1 RERQLQLLRIDA
13 TQPVKPLWFKMT
25 TLNAN
30 SLLLTK
36 EVNDKQTALQIL
48 TDQSVANA
56 LQLKQA
62 EEERTRLRR
71 FSEAL
76 QPQLKE
82 ARRLDNQLL
91 FVRNERTRLETLLK
105 EQEQRISFMHQ
116 NQLTLQKEIEALHI
130 SQSRI
135 NDWINQHKVFE
146 KMIPAVPALLIQLE
160 AYAKGK
166 AEIDPVRLE
175 SKRLTTDSIQ
185 LEESSIAR
193 KQQLD
198 VLFTQIETL
207 RKELV
212 LKQTLLEQANPHIL
226 RTQSEELA
234 AQLRALTEWAA
245 YTSQERSYAESLR
258 INTTALNDTS
268 LECQKAAS
276 ELHTQTLQ
284 LSELETRLEE
294 AEQAHRLTLSMA
306 NHSVESLRDNL
317 EKDKP
322 CPVCGAL
329 DHPFSDRNTITRIVG
344 ELEKH
349 YQDILAQTQSARQLL
364 TTQTAALAALE
375 QSLTKLTTEKEF
387 LARQTEENKQHV
399 SQLTDAFPF
408 LADLATGSYKLI
420 YSQILAKSEEIK
432 KQLDEAAQIELSVNL
447 LRKEQI
453 TKEDHLREQ
462 QKLYDQL
469 RNQTEENKKNAS
481 EMTMRYQTLKESLTE
496 RYLQLRDQLNPF
508 YKEEQWSIAPADFVH
523 TLTDLY
529 ARWNQQAHSRDE
541 LTKQKDDHEAKLAL
555 LAKEQEG
562 FERENAETI
571 KQLHELTRQLT
582 ELITQRA
589 AFFEGALADEVEAKA
604 AKELNEVSNY
614 YEGLFARKLEFE
626 KTCVALESEIK
637 SKKQQIEQA
646 LLESD
651 QLKQSVLDWLTDY
664 AAHTQHNPLV
674 WDDLEMLFA
683 LSDEVIIRD
692 RNFLQSLRE
701 KEIAIQTRLSSL
713 QKSIETHRT
722 LPAQI
727 EGADSARLTQDIQE
741 VENKLNAEKQQLIES
756 QLTLRNHSLNLT
768 KRAYIATEIE
778 KSRQIAG
785 EWSKLNEAF
794 GAQNGDKF
802 RKIAMSFTLDL
813 LLSHANHYLRLIN
826 DR

>member
-1 RERQLQLLRIDA
+1 MRIVAVRGLNIASLGGEFSVDFTLPALNNAGLFAITGPTGSGKSTLLDVICLALYNATPRLRYALSRKQIDLEELTPQDPRNLLRKGCGEGYAEVDFEGIDHQIYRTRFYCYRARKNPKGRLQSVERMLFNLSKGGEQIALGKNEMQDKIDSLIGLNFEQFTRAVLLAQNDFATFLKADDAEKAELLEKLTGSEIYAQISALIYRKTSDSIQVYKELESQVAAYPVLNDDELIVVQEKEKQTQQTIHRLNMQIECLREGLRWLDTYIQLQADFDRNKDEERLILQQLSDNRERQLQLLRIDA

-481 EMTMRYQTLKESLTE
+481 EMTMRYQTLKES
-496 RYLQLRDQLNPF
+496 
-508 YKEEQWSIAPADFVH
+508 
-523 TLTDLY
+523 
-529 ARWNQQAHSRDE
+529 
-541 LTKQKDDHEAKLAL
+541 
-555 LAKEQEG
+555 
-562 FERENAETI
+562 
-571 KQLHELTRQLT
+571 
-582 ELITQRA
+582 
-589 AFFEGALADEVEAKA
+589 
-604 AKELNEVSNY
+604 
-614 YEGLFARKLEFE
+614 
-626 KTCVALESEIK
+626 
-637 SKKQQIEQA
+637 
-646 LLESD
+646 
-651 QLKQSVLDWLTDY
+651 
-664 AAHTQHNPLV
+664 
-674 WDDLEMLFA
+674 
-683 LSDEVIIRD
+683 
-692 RNFLQSLRE
+692 
-701 KEIAIQTRLSSL
+701 
-713 QKSIETHRT
+713 
-722 LPAQI
+722 
-727 EGADSARLTQDIQE
+727 
-741 VENKLNAEKQQLIES
+741 
-756 QLTLRNHSLNLT
+756 
-768 KRAYIATEIE
+768 
-778 KSRQIAG
+778 
-785 EWSKLNEAF
+785 
-794 GAQNGDKF
+794 
-802 RKIAMSFTLDL
+802 
-813 LLSHANHYLRLIN
+813 
-826 DR
+826 